1 MSQCPSFCLGH
12 HQSCQISKIEGWNL
26 HYGFTRLQVPN
37 ITPASQVLLVWMQV
51 HK

>member
-1 MSQCPSFCLGH
+1 MPIFLSRI
-12 HQSCQISKIEGWNL
+12 HQSCQIPKIKGWNP
-26 HYGFTRLQVPN
+26 HYGFTRLQVPS